1 MLLFMLI
8 VYGMNLLTLT
18 VFTKQSFQSLNVR
31 TGFFGIINFLQFYL
45 FYIWTVPVFLKSRNW
60 IQFLL
65 RALPVLCGFI
75 LLKYLLSV
83 QIFPKIMLYQ
93 GYRYDTVS
101 RARIEIY
108 TTFWQ
113 FFRDGIWTGLII
125 LLAALALRLFI
136 EWLREDK
143 RRSQLRQ
150 QMQQAESGFLKM
162 QLNSHFLIN
171 SLNSIYSL
179 ALVGSPEV
187 VPANKTLAHLLSYM
201 VDQPNDVDYR
211 SPIRDEINY
220 LCDFIKLQRLR
231 TGCEAGIIANFSN
244 ELPDK
249 QIAPMLLVA
258 FVENAFKHG
267 ITNQP
272 DHPVRIDLLGD
283 NNVLHFSVFNQRSK
297 YNKDK
302 TGGIG
307 LENVKKRLQLI
318 YPDKHHL
325 TITETPTTYFCNLS
339 INW

>member
-1 MLLFMLI
+1 MLI

-18 VFTKQSFQSLNVR
+18 MFTKKTLQYLNVNS
-31 TGFFGIINFLQFYL
+31 GFFGFINFLQFYV
-45 FYIWTVPVFLKSRNW
+45 FFIWAVPALLKSRNW
-60 IQFLL
+60 LLFLL
-65 RALPVLCGFI
+65 RAIPTLCGFI
-75 LLKYLLSV
+75 LLKYLLSTQLFP
-83 QIFPKIMLYQ
+83 QITLYQ
-93 GYRYDTVS
+93 GYRYDNITKV
-101 RARIEIY
+101 RIELYIS
-108 TTFWQ
+108 FWQ
-113 FFRDGIWTGLII
+113 YFRDGLWTGLII
-125 LLAALALRLFI
+125 LLAAIALQLFLQ
-136 EWLREDK
+136 WLREDK
-143 RRSQLRQ
+143 RRAQLKQ
-150 QMQQAESGFLKM
+150 QIQQAESGFLKM

-187 VPANKTLAHLLSYM
+187 VPANRTLAHLLSYM

-211 SPIRDEINY
+211 SPIQDEINY

-231 TGCEAGIIANFSN
+231 TGCETGIITNFSKD
-244 ELPDK
+244 LPDK

-272 DHPVRIDLLGD
+272 EHPVRIDLQGD
-283 NNVLHFSVFNQRSK
+283 NNTLRFSVFNMRSK

-318 YPDKHHL
+318 YPEQHHL
-325 TITETPTTYFCNLS
+325 VITETATTYNCNLT

>member
-8 VYGMNLLTLT
+8 VYGMNLLTLS
-18 VFTKQSFQSLNVR
+18 VFTKASLQALNVR
-31 TGFFGIINFLQFYL
+31 TGFFGFINFLQFYIC
-45 FYIWTVPVFLKSRNW
+45 YIWAVPDFIRTRNW
-60 IQFLL
+60 KIFLL
-65 RALPVLCGFI
+65 RVIPVLIGFI

-83 QIFPKIMLYQ
+83 VLFPKITLYQ
-93 GYRYDTVS
+93 GYRYDMVS
-101 RARIEIY
+101 KARIEIY

-113 FFRDGIWTGLII
+113 YFRDGIWTGLIV
-125 LLAALALRLFI
+125 LLAAIALQLFLQ
-136 EWLREDK
+136 WLREDK
-143 RRSQLRQ
+143 RRAQLKQ
-150 QMQQAESGFLKM
+150 QIQQAESGFLKM

-187 VPANKTLAHLLSYM
+187 VRANRTLAHLLSYM
-201 VDQPNDVDYR
+201 VDQPNDIDYR
-211 SPIRDEINY
+211 SPIKDEINY

-249 QIAPMLLVA
+249 LIAPMLLVP

-267 ITNQP
+267 ITNQS
-272 DHPVRIDLLGD
+272 DHPVSIDLKGD
-283 NNVLHFSVFNQRSK
+283 HNTLHFSVFNCRSK

-325 TITETPTTYFCNLS
+325 TITETATTYNCNLT